1 MTKPLFFKE
10 NFCLKNKCSKLN
22 LIKLHKLFMNKYLK
36 ARLNCK
42 KKTGNQENNIRKPPC
57 NVVP

>member
-1 MTKPLFFKE
+1 MTKQLFFKE
-10 NFCLKNKCSKLN
+10 NFCLKNKCFKLN
-22 LIKLHKLFMNKYLK
+22 LVKLYKLFINKYLK